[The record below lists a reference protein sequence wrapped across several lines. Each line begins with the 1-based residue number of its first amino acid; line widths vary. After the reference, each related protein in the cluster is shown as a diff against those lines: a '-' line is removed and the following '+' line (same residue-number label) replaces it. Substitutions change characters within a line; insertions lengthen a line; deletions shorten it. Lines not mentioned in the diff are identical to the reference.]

1 MVAVSVSLA
10 GGHGPRRHPPPPAL
24 VAGLPQPAQRLYLTM
39 AVVGMRLYFLAGY
52 QVPTGDDS
60 FKTVSLVH
68 SFDTNAPPG
77 LEPAWS
83 NFQPKMEPDDIEDES
98 KELFSQCCSVQL
110 SS

>member
-1 MVAVSVSLA
+1 
-10 GGHGPRRHPPPPAL
+10 
-24 VAGLPQPAQRLYLTM
+24 
-39 AVVGMRLYFLAGY
+39 
-52 QVPTGDDS
+52 
-60 FKTVSLVH
+60 VH

-83 NFQPKMEPDDIEDES
+83 SFQPKMEPDDIEDES